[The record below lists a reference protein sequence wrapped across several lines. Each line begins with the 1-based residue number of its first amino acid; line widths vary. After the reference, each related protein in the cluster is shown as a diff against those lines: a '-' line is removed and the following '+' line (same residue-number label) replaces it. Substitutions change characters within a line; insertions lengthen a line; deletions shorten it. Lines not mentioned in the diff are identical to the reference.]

1 VSGRPE
7 ELEYARYVNVGR
19 SYRDLLGVQHGNEHK
34 NFTIFCI
41 YSKKGELRK
50 NGKKDTENVS
60 RRLIRVL
67 DSYIY
72 VCVCLQQNKKRR
84 EPRGENVTLKL

>member
-1 VSGRPE
+1 MSGRPE
-7 ELEYARYVNVGR
+7 ELEYSRYVNVGR

-34 NFTIFCI
+34 NFTSFCI

-50 NGKKDTENVS
+50 NGKKDTENVCRRHVS

-67 DSYIY
+67 DSYTY
-72 VCVCLQQNKKRR
+72 VCVCLQQNKKRQ
-84 EPRGENVTLKL
+84 EPRGKM